1 MTTKTE
7 MALAKRD
14 KLNKV
19 EMVCDMSGQNKERCG
34 HDATSSRLVPVSP
47 FPC

>member
-19 EMVCDMSGQNKERCG
+19 EMVCDMSGQDKEGVGTMRPLADLC
-34 HDATSSRLVPVSP
+34 L
-47 FPC
+47 